1 MNNREKEKKF
11 NLKKARE
18 ILFHIPPLLTLPLS
32 FLFLFIIYTSS
43 CSKMKY
49 EEIVDVEK
57 KLGSIKEDAERYV
70 KNEYQKVAQML
81 EKAKALYA
89 RGQKLK
95 AKDIINKINQEINE
109 IEKKIEEKK
118 KVKILQ
124 QEPEKRSFEEETT
137 SPQY

>member
-1 MNNREKEKKF
+1 MNKRIKEKKF
-11 NLKKARE
+11 NLKKAAE
-18 ILFHIPPLLTLPLS
+18 IFSPIL
-32 FLFLFIIYTSS
+32 FLFLSLTFS

-70 KNEYQKVAQML
+70 KNEYQKLVQML

-109 IEKKIEEKK
+109 MEKKIEEKK

-124 QEPEKRSFEEETT
+124 EEPEKRSFEEETT
-137 SPQY
+137 TP

>member
-1 MNNREKEKKF
+1 MNKRIKEKKF
-11 NLKKARE
+11 NLKKATE
-18 ILFHIPPLLTLPLS
+18 IFSPIL
-32 FLFLFIIYTSS
+32 FLFLSLTFS

-70 KNEYQKVAQML
+70 KNEYQKLVQML
-81 EKAKALYA
+81 EKAKSLYA

-95 AKDIINKINQEINE
+95 AKDIINKIKEEINE

-118 KVKILQ
+118 KMKILQ
-124 QEPEKRSFEEETT
+124 EEPEKRGFEEETT